1 MKNILAKILLLI
13 LFTASITA
21 QAKTTEPVVQTNTAR
36 IERTTEVGISLIKYF
51 EGLRLK
57 TYRCSAGVLTIGIG
71 HTGSDVFANQL
82 ITKVEAVLLLKKDL
96 RRFENY
102 VDKVAVRNIKWH
114 EFDALVCF
122 SFNLGYRIDAVMKEA
137 INRSNTKLVL
147 VKILRYNKAK
157 VNGSYIVLNGLMKR
171 RQAEAALYQNK
182 LSNSMKLA
190 II

>member
-1 MKNILAKILLLI
+1 MKNILTKILLLI

-21 QAKTTEPVVQTNTAR
+21 QAE
-36 IERTTEVGISLIKYF
+36 TTEVGVSLIKYF
-51 EGLRLK
+51 EGLRTK
-57 TYRCSAGVLTIGIG
+57 TYRCSAG
-71 HTGSDVFANQL
+71 SDVFVNQI
-82 ITKVEAVLLLKKDL
+82 ITKAEAVLLLKNDL

-147 VKILRYNKAK
+147 VKMLRYNKAK

-171 RQAEAALYQNK
+171 RKAEAALYQNK
-182 LSNSMKLA
+182 LSSSLKLA
-190 II
+190 MM